1 MRDNIIYVNFTA
13 KQKRKTKV
21 KNYIFGKFQ
30 IFKSYFLI
38 KSKRLDEPKS
48 DKDYHKFTM

>member
-21 KNYIFGKFQ
+21 KNYISGKFE
-30 IFKSYFLI
+30 ILKSFFLF
-38 KSKRLDEPKS
+38 KSKRLDEPNS